1 MNYKR
6 ALLLSLAAYVLSFV
20 VGFLSALIFG
30 VDFSGE
36 APVPQALWYVG
47 LVASILIMGG
57 LTFWYFKS
65 DSTKATMC
73 NGLMFGAIA
82 VVLGFIIDGL
92 IFIPAA
98 ISGRGGEL
106 ISYYLEPFFWITL
119 VAVIATTTLV
129 GYLLGRKTGGSET
142 PAPTVAP
149 APPKPSE
156 LSTPTPPMPKEPTP
170 VPTPPTPATAPEP
183 PTQAPQTPAPMQP
196 PVDPM
201 PAPEPGVP
209 SPTPTPSPEP
219 TPTPSPFTPAETP
232 TPRVVDTDGGSI
244 EDEVKTQTNQKPL
257 T

>member
-6 ALLLSLAAYVLSFV
+6 ALLLSLTAYVLSFV
-20 VGFLSALIFG
+20 VGFISALMFG

-36 APVPQALWYVG
+36 ASVPQSLWYVG
-47 LVASILIMGG
+47 LFASILIMGG

-119 VAVIATTTLV
+119 IAIIATTTLV

-142 PAPTVAP
+142 FAPAPTP
-149 APPKPSE
+149 APPAPQPSG
-156 LSTPTPPMPKEPTP
+156 LSTPTPLMPKEPAPQPSPTP
-170 VPTPPTPATAPEP
+170 VPPSAPPAQPTPTPEAPPPPPTPEPVAPEP
-183 PTQAPQTPAPMQP
+183 P
-196 PVDPM
+196 
-201 PAPEPGVP
+201 
-209 SPTPTPSPEP
+209 SPTPSPEP
-219 TPTPSPFTPAETP
+219 TPTPSPFTPTETP
-232 TPRVVDTDGGSI
+232 APRVVDTDGGSVEEEI
-244 EDEVKTQTNQKPL
+244 KTDSNQKPL
-257 T
+257 I